1 MIKQLLAPMLAS
13 AAVVLAGCSGDTN
26 NSTNTNTNNSTDF
39 QGITA
44 RHISDSTPHWVDP
57 PIAKPGSPNV
67 VVILLDDAG
76 FSDFGSFG
84 AEIDTPNIDQLA
96 DNGLRYNNF
105 TTTAVCSPSR
115 AALLTGLNH
124 HSAGVGWLANMDT
137 GFPGYRGEIH
147 QNAVTLPEVL
157 KENGY
162 NTLMVGKWHLIN
174 SAHLSVTGPYDS
186 WPTQRGFER
195 YWGFLDGESNQFTP
209 AYLYAGNEVIQ
220 TELSEDFYF
229 PEAMTDK
236 AIQMLK
242 DQRAT
247 SRSKPFFLYYAS
259 GGPHAPHH
267 TLPEDRAKYRGKYDQ
282 GYDATRAARLAKQKA
297 LGIAPE
303 NTDLTGYYPGV
314 TPWKTL
320 TDDDRKV
327 SARLQENYAAY
338 VDQLDQQIGRL
349 VDYLRKSGELDNT
362 LIIVTSDNGG
372 SKESGVP
379 GTTMATRYLH
389 GIPDTTEKNLE
400 DFDLIGGPDSHPN
413 YPNGWMQ
420 VSNTPFKYA
429 KATTHGGGMRN
440 PLIIH
445 WPAGINKNK
454 GAVRTQFHHINDLM
468 PTILEATEIEHPEQY
483 RGRAVKPME
492 GTSMAY
498 TFTNDDSPGRKASQ
512 YYELAANRAF
522 VEDGWKIVTY
532 VPRNQPYNSVAWELY
547 NLNKDFSEAHN
558 LAEQYPEK
566 VKALETKWWAAAE
579 QYDVLPV
586 DDRPIMKKGAASMKR
601 KKNLRYKHFSYPP
614 GINTIHNI
622 QAPTLI
628 GQPFSISAK
637 LNRSSQEQGG
647 VIVAQ
652 GGYDVGYTLFV
663 KENRL
668 NYEVNI
674 GGYRTSLA
682 STEELPTG
690 DVAIRA
696 SFKPSKR
703 HENAPKAKQ
712 KTDGDFSA
720 HHLPQGIVTLY
731 INDQPAGS
739 KHFAPPVPFNSW
751 EGLDIGLDRRTP
763 VSKAYQAPFAF
774 EGEIESVNYDI
785 L

>member
-1 MIKQLLAPMLAS
+1 MIKQLLVPILAS
-13 AAVVLAGCSGDTN
+13 AAVALVGCTGTTG
-26 NSTNTNTNNSTDF
+26 NSDF

-44 RHISDSTPHWVDP
+44 KHISDATPHWVAP
-57 PIAKPGSPNV
+57 ATAKPESPNV
-67 VVILLDDAG
+67 LVILLDDAG

-96 DNGLRYNNF
+96 TNGLRYNNF

-147 QNAVTLPEVL
+147 PNAVTLPEVL

-174 SAHLSVTGPYDS
+174 SNHLSVAGPYDA

-220 TELSEDFYF
+220 TELPEDFYL
-229 PEAMTDK
+229 PRAMTDK

-242 DQRAT
+242 DQRAV
-247 SRSKPFFLYYAS
+247 SRDKPFFLYYAS

-282 GYDATRAARLAKQKA
+282 GYDTIRAKRLAKQKA
-297 LGIAPE
+297 LGVAPD
-303 NTDLTGYYPGV
+303 NTVLTGYYPGV
-314 TPWKTL
+314 TPWKSL
-320 TDDDRKV
+320 GDDDRKV
-327 SARLQENYAAY
+327 SARLQENFAAY

-349 VDYLRKSGELDNT
+349 VDYLRESGELDNT

-400 DFDLIGGPDSHPN
+400 DFELIGGPDSHPN
-413 YPNGWMQ
+413 YPSGWMQ
-420 VSNTPFKYA
+420 VSNTPFQYA
-429 KATTHGGGMRN
+429 KATTHGGGVRA
-440 PLIIH
+440 PLVIH
-445 WPAGINKNK
+445 WPAGIKKEEK
-454 GAVRTQFHHINDLM
+454 GAVRSQFHHINDLM
-468 PTILEATEIEHPEQY
+468 PTILEAAGIEHPHQY
-483 RGRAVKPME
+483 RGRTVKPME
-492 GTSMAY
+492 GISMAY
-498 TFTNDDSPGRKASQ
+498 TFSDGDSSSRKLNQ

-522 VEDGWKIVTY
+522 IEDGWKIVTY
-532 VPRNQPYNSVAWELY
+532 VPRNQPYNSMPWELY
-547 NLNKDFSEAHN
+547 NLNEDFSEAHN
-558 LAEQYPEK
+558 LADQYPEK
-566 VKALETKWWAAAE
+566 VQELEAKWWAAAE
-579 QYDVLPV
+579 RYDVLPI

-601 KKNLRYKHFSYPP
+601 KKNLRYKHFSYQP
-614 GINTIHNI
+614 GINTVHNI

-637 LNRSSQEQGG
+637 LTRGERDQEG

-663 KENRL
+663 KDNRL
-668 NYEVNI
+668 HYEVNI
-674 GGYRTSLA
+674 GGYRNTLV
-682 STEELPTG
+682 STRELPTG
-690 DVAIRA
+690 KVTLQV
-696 SFKPSKR
+696 SFKPGKP
-703 HENAPKAKQ
+703 HEGTAKSTAE
-712 KTDGDFSA
+712 TDGDFSA
-720 HHLPQGIVTLY
+720 RHLPQGTITLY
-731 INDQPAGS
+731 MDDKAIGA

-751 EGLDIGLDRRTP
+751 EGLDIGLDRRTS

-774 EGEIESVNYDI
+774 EGEIESVDYNI
-785 L
+785 H